1 MVLPNMA
8 FDALMWGLLFGAAL
22 VDGAFPASRGF
33 ASLVVLVG
41 ATYWAAQELGE
52 FLTRRVG
59 WSQESLATSLAP
71 CAALFL
77 YFGARNSSDFSL
89 LLLSIALMM
98 GSLMVTISLLA
109 ALAMLLREGRTVG
122 IVGWVATAVLSL
134 ALGVAAGVAAIL
146 LGLGPDYLP
155 YKIGALV
162 GAFALWK
169 VREQLSPPPANPHA
183 GTSTERAATAT
194 TPRPALVPQRGTLL
208 DRLVPV
214 AILGV
219 LLALAV
225 MKGSLSLGS
234 LNQAAVASQSARTPA
249 TTTPKPQG
257 SAP

>member
-8 FDALMWGLLFGAAL
+8 FDALMWGLLLVAAL
-22 VDGAFPASRGF
+22 VDGAVPASHGF
-33 ASLVVLVG
+33 ASLALLVG

-71 CAALFL
+71 CAAIFL
-77 YFGARNSSDFSL
+77 YFVARNSSDFSL

-109 ALAMLLREGRTVG
+109 AIAMLVREGRAVG
-122 IVGWVATAVLSL
+122 LVGWILTSVLSL
-134 ALGVAAGVAAIL
+134 ILGGAAGVAAIL
-146 LGLGPDYLP
+146 LGSGKDYLP

-162 GAFALWK
+162 GAFVLWK
-169 VREQLSPPPANPHA
+169 VREVVSPPSVNPHA
-183 GTSTERAATAT
+183 GATGDKTATAVAA
-194 TPRPALVPQRGTLL
+194 RPALFPQSGTLL

-225 MKGSLSLGS
+225 MRNSMSLGS
-234 LNQAAVASQSARTPA
+234 LNQAAVASQTAKATPA
-249 TTTPKPQG
+249 ATPKMGG